1 MELLFA
7 NRQEKDILW
16 KQQLDELAESAG
28 QNLETYSSSE
38 LSPQWTTFVNLT
50 FINLKFLWE
59 LLLAHRR
66 VIFSE
71 FSDFLKIPFFAC
83 RFQEFYSVSQPTP
96 EWDGYEG
103 RVSMEM
109 LLEILPPPLSAG
121 HERELLIAVCGL
133 DAFTQHMIR
142 WEA

>member
-1 MELLFA
+1 M
-7 NRQEKDILW
+7 
-16 KQQLDELAESAG
+16 
-28 QNLETYSSSE
+28 
-38 LSPQWTTFVNLT
+38 
-50 FINLKFLWE
+50 
-59 LLLAHRR
+59 
-66 VIFSE
+66 
-71 FSDFLKIPFFAC
+71 
-83 RFQEFYSVSQPTP
+83 SQPTP

-142 WEA
+142 